1 MDLLNTKCTYQ
12 NWSNYEVK
20 GIVFQTAKSIQN
32 LGPQFQGLG
41 ANYKVNSGNSVR
53 FIFWGSK
60 ITADGD
66 CSREIKDTYS
76 MEEKL

>member
-20 GIVFQTAKSIQN
+20 GIVLQTAKSTQN

-41 ANYKVNSGNSVR
+41 ANYKVNSGKCQTL
-53 FIFWGSK
+53 FFWAPKSLQMV
-60 ITADGD
+60 TAAM
-66 CSREIKDTYS
+66 KLKNAYS
-76 MEEKL
+76 LEGKL

>member
-20 GIVFQTAKSIQN
+20 GIILQSAKSTQN

-41 ANYKVNSGNSVR
+41 TNYKVKRKSLHNNVLTSDNFKFR
-53 FIFWGSK
+53 GSQK
-60 ITADGD
+60 PHLGFVI
-66 CSREIKDTYS
+66 C
-76 MEEKL
+76 